1 MIDIGDHKTSFLET
15 IQKFVFIFYH
25 NYLQIVLNCSLL
37 WFIVV
42 ACCDL
47 QFLLSAVKYKTGAL
61 QETRTVQGEAREQ
74 VLTLCSPWVYYWPES
89 SIQIDYFIVLP
100 WTSVA
105 KDLWLTLAGQS
116 IAVTLTLAKEL
127 CGFDLLPNGEVLT
140 CWGSGMTAELK
151 WANIPLPFQCQ
162 FKEFRGGG
170 QARDLWRSTLFLTCL
185 CLACRPLLDPSVCTV
200 SARRVKQEETFM
212 VK

>member
-1 MIDIGDHKTSFLET
+1 MIDIGNHKTSFLET

-74 VLTLCSPWVYYWPES
+74 VLTLCSP
-89 SIQIDYFIVLP
+89 
-100 WTSVA
+100 
-105 KDLWLTLAGQS
+105 
-116 IAVTLTLAKEL
+116 
-127 CGFDLLPNGEVLT
+127 
-140 CWGSGMTAELK
+140 
-151 WANIPLPFQCQ
+151 
-162 FKEFRGGG
+162 
-170 QARDLWRSTLFLTCL
+170 
-185 CLACRPLLDPSVCTV
+185 
-200 SARRVKQEETFM
+200 
-212 VK
+212 